1 MSARK
6 AHMALVVDGKA
17 QPEAVACGWPRVG
30 PRTLVVDDP
39 AKVTCKDCLRALGR
53 ERVHYRLDNGEDAC

>member
-39 AKVTCKDCLRALGR
+39 AKVTCQDCLRALGR